1 MALNGRMTEVM
12 KGRFKVLN
20 ILHRV
25 LNTPQNV
32 RHKSANFFVYGSS
45 AKKAPES
52 TLSGAFKRSVVT
64 HRESGV

>member
-1 MALNGRMTEVM
+1 MTEVM

-32 RHKSANFFVYGSS
+32 RHKSTNSIPGPDE
-45 AKKAPES
+45 KAPES
-52 TLSGAFKRSVVT
+52 VLSGP
-64 HRESGV
+64 